1 MSKYSDLRNNPPVLN
16 ICGDAR
22 EVIFT
27 TISCMCDN
35 MHKITFHK
43 NSEGDFKMS
52 GGMFSLSNWQFE
64 SDIDDIEWAADDQ
77 NWDDVIAFINASTS
91 VIEKVKSR

>member
-1 MSKYSDLRNNPPVLN
+1 MMLRTIPPKMD
-16 ICGDAR
+16 IKEDAR

-35 MHKITFHK
+35 KHIVKFKK

-52 GGMFSLSNWQFE
+52 GGGSALSNWQFKN
-64 SDIDDIEWAADDQ
+64 SVSDIEWAADEQDWT
-77 NWDDVIAFINASTS
+77 NVIAMMNMSTE
-91 VIEKVKSR
+91 VIQDAKSR

>member
-1 MSKYSDLRNNPPVLN
+1 MSKYQKLRIERPELKVCEN
-16 ICGDAR
+16 AR

-35 MHKITFHK
+35 EHKITFRK
-43 NSEGDFKMS
+43 NDNGDFRMS
-52 GGMFSLSNWQFE
+52 GGIFSLRNWQFKA
-64 SDIDDIEWAADDQ
+64 DVDDIEWAADDQ
-77 NWDDVIAFINASTS
+77 NWDEVIRFINDSTE

>member
-1 MSKYSDLRNNPPVLN
+1 MRKYQKLKIEQPELKVCKN
-16 ICGDAR
+16 AR

-35 MHKITFHK
+35 KHKITFRK
-43 NSEGDFKMS
+43 NDNGDFKMS
-52 GGMFSLSNWQFE
+52 GGMSSLKNWQFKA
-64 SDIDDIEWAADDQ
+64 DIDDIEWAADDQ
-77 NWDDVIAFINASTS
+77 NWNEVIQFINDSIE